1 MHGSRRSRNGRGVN
15 RHRSDRNRTDE
26 AGGPVGVRRY
36 AAEKVRSPRR
46 TPQINILILIGI
58 ISLIV
63 TTFFFLFFKR
73 PELDAE
79 AFSLRR
85 SIEEIEELS
94 TVRSHL
100 RFAVVVREE
109 SGNIVVRELAEA
121 AGEIDMND
129 LGSFLFQDP
138 TLIVELHAVATY
150 GIRLDNI
157 DRRIRPADEDG
168 EVITVD
174 LPEAELLDVKVV
186 NRDTRVIARMQGL
199 IRSSNR
205 ELMLEAG
212 RKGEEYATKEA
223 RADSSSLALAETRAR
238 DIIRLLVEN
247 AGKEVAFDGEEGS
260 NSTTTESRREG

>member
-1 MHGSRRSRNGRGVN
+1 MHGSNEGSEVDQRRPD
-15 RHRSDRNRTDE
+15 RSADEE

-36 AAEKVRSPRR
+36 AAEKLRSPRR

-58 ISLIV
+58 IALVV

-73 PELDAE
+73 PELNTE
-79 AFSLRR
+79 TFSLRR
-85 SIEEIEELS
+85 SIEKIEELS

-109 SGNIVVRELAEA
+109 SGNIVVRELAAA
-121 AGEIDMND
+121 AGDIDMND
-129 LGSFLFQDP
+129 IGSFLFQDP

-150 GIRLDNI
+150 GVRLDNI
-157 DRRIRPADEDG
+157 DQRIRPADEDE
-168 EVITVD
+168 EVIRVD

-186 NRDTRVIARMQGL
+186 NSDTRIIARMQGL

-223 RADSSSLALAETRAR
+223 RADSSSLGLARTRAR
-238 DIIRLLVEN
+238 EIIRLLVES
-247 AGKEVAFDGEEGS
+247 AGKGVEFEGEGGS
-260 NSTTTESRREG
+260 NSNITGSGREE